1 MINSDPYLLFF
12 HASILLSCKAI
23 IRDYLI
29 IEASL
34 IVIILV
40 GRRVLRNAR
49 LNSSLGGV
57 S

>member
-1 MINSDPYLLFF
+1 MNSNPYLLFF
-12 HASILLSCKAI
+12 HASMLLSYKAM

-34 IVIILV
+34 IAIILV

>member
-12 HASILLSCKAI
+12 HASMLLSCKAM
-23 IRDYLI
+23 IRDHLV

-34 IVIILV
+34 IAIILV
-40 GRRVLRNAR
+40 SRRVLRNAR